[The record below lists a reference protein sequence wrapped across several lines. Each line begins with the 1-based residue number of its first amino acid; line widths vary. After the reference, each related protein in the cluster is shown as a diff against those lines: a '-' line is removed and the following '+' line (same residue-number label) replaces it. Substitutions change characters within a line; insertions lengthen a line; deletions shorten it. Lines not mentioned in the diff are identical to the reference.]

1 MQNYVSFIAVQAI
14 YSRGKH
20 MTEMT
25 KTDIQR
31 VALKEAEDELCALGH
46 TLVNEGW
53 DTTTIAMTLDVV
65 RIALYGSDGAG
76 NGVEQFA
83 VARDRL
89 ASRRAEESAARH

>member
-1 MQNYVSFIAVQAI
+1 M
-14 YSRGKH
+14 
-20 MTEMT
+20 
-25 KTDIQR
+25 
-31 VALKEAEDELCALGH
+31 
-46 TLVNEGW
+46 LVNEGW
-53 DTTTIAMTLDVV
+53 DTTTIALTLDVV

>member
-1 MQNYVSFIAVQAI
+1 
-14 YSRGKH
+14 

-53 DTTTIAMTLDVV
+53 DTTTIALTLDVV

>member
-31 VALKEAEDELCALGH
+31 VALKEAEDELCALA
-46 TLVNEGW
+46 TCW
-53 DTTTIAMTLDVV
+53 ST
-65 RIALYGSDGAG
+65 RDGIPL
-76 NGVEQFA
+76 
-83 VARDRL
+83 R
-89 ASRRAEESAARH
+89 SH